1 MALLV
6 EPASNNARKLFAG
19 VDIAA
24 PVSVVWDSLTD
35 YDGLGTFLPGMAMMR
50 NSARQTACALHAQD
64 LLIELPITPRC
75 FCRAGREQMPAKET
89 AGRKAAADR

>member
-24 PVSVVWDSLTD
+24 PVSVVWESLTD
-35 YDGLGTFLPGMAMMR
+35 YDGLGTFIPGKATMQ
-50 NSARQTACALHAQD
+50 NSARWCV
-64 LLIELPITPRC
+64 
-75 FCRAGREQMPAKET
+75 
-89 AGRKAAADR
+89 